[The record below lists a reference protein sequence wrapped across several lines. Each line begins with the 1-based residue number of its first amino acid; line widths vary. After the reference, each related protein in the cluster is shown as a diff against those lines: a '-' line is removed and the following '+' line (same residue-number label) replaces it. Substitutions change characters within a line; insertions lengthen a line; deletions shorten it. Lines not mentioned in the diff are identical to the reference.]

1 MSEQQTSGDSMMG
14 QVVHW
19 WPPNGGMMHAV
30 PDVGQTKTTQ
40 HRAQVTCQIC
50 LQYLE
55 PLTPLPSTQWTSLS
69 ESVARIA
76 HATQVDLQGRP
87 YADYHLAPIADA
99 VRFLGIPF
107 AAVAWLHDIVEDTS
121 LTLAHLR
128 AVFPDTVVGSVDSV
142 TRRILHSGI
151 TIDAGDLAEHGV
163 HAKVHPAKEPYD
175 ALIARA
181 AAHSVGCVVKYADNR
196 WNWLNSGLLAESGF
210 YKLGARLR
218 KRYEGAYEP
227 LALAVDERYGTRVRQ
242 EILDRLIEHLD
253 RLA

>member
-1 MSEQQTSGDSMMG
+1 MGEHDGDLMLG

-19 WPPNGGMMHAV
+19 WPPNGGMTHAV
-30 PDVGQTKTTQ
+30 PDVGQTRTTQ
-40 HRAQVTCQIC
+40 IPSDVTCSIC
-50 LQYLE
+50 LSHLDGALRTFRQAGAHL
-55 PLTPLPSTQWTSLS
+55 SLA

-87 YADYHLAPIADA
+87 YADYHLRPIAES

-107 AAVAWLHDIVEDTS
+107 AAVAWLHDIVEDTT
-121 LTLAHLR
+121 LTLTHLR
-128 AVFPDTVVGSVDSV
+128 AVFPDAVVGGVDSV
-142 TRRILHSGI
+142 TRRILHNGI